1 MLLHHGGAQILSVRD
16 EGAEGRRGEKRE
28 QDRPHIAAEA
38 LRVLHDQI
46 DAQRE
51 EQEAPRIVDHDELRD
66 ERNVIVDGGLRGP
79 VVVLDKVL
87 DDEKQG
93 QIDRQDEGPP
103 DVRVLSDPCFDA
115 LHTGSSV
122 TNEMGKFRFRYCST
136 GGWKKI
142 GESDICHSFFTIC
155 DPG

>member
-1 MLLHHGGAQILSVRD
+1 M
-16 EGAEGRRGEKRE
+16 
-28 QDRPHIAAEA
+28 
-38 LRVLHDQI
+38 
-46 DAQRE
+46 
-51 EQEAPRIVDHDELRD
+51 
-66 ERNVIVDGGLRGP
+66 IVDGGLRGP